1 MDNSLEFNSETIV
14 PLSASSE
21 SPPLP
26 VVPSRSLPLAA
37 SSRPRVSASSVLLIF
52 IDGVGI
58 GTRGAHNPLD
68 GLESE
73 FFSIFHG
80 EDARLPFDGEI
91 AETDARLGVEGLP
104 QSATG
109 QTAILTGVNA
119 AQLIGRHLHGYP
131 SPRLKQALAEHS
143 VYKKLIAQGSSVTF
157 ANAYTRS
164 YLDNPPRFVSA
175 TTVAAQTAGVRLRL
189 LEDLQEGRAV
199 SHDFTNRFLIER
211 GFEVDICTPEVA
223 GERLARLA
231 ADHDFTLYEHFI
243 TDRIG
248 HMQRHDLARD
258 HLSDLT
264 RFVRA
269 VLETADLSRQT
280 VVLTSDHGNIE
291 DLSTRSHT
299 LNPVATLA
307 FGRARERVAASVR
320 SLTDITPAIV
330 TALSA

>member
-1 MDNSLEFNSETIV
+1 MSNSNSVTESSCSSSSKR
-14 PLSASSE
+14 LS
-21 SPPLP
+21 
-26 VVPSRSLPLAA
+26 
-37 SSRPRVSASSVLLIF
+37 SSRKESAFNPAKQSSVLLIF
-52 IDGVGI
+52 IDGIGI
-58 GTRGAHNPLD
+58 GSRGEHNPLD

-73 FFSIFHG
+73 FFSIFQG
-80 EDARLPFDGEI
+80 EMPRLPFEGVM
-91 AETDARLGVEGLP
+91 AETDARLGVDGLP

-143 VYKKLIAQGSSVTF
+143 IYKKLIALGRSVTF

-164 YLDNPPRFVSA
+164 YIDNPPRFISA
-175 TTVAAQTAGVRLRL
+175 TTVAAQTAGVRLRM
-189 LEDLQEGRAV
+189 LEDLQEGNAV
-199 SHDFTNRFLIER
+199 SHDFTNRFLIEK
-211 GFEVDICTPEVA
+211 GFEVDICTPEAA
-223 GERLARLA
+223 GARLA
-231 ADHDFTLYEHFI
+231 ALAASHEFTLYEHFI

-248 HMQRHDLARD
+248 HARRLDLARD
-258 HLSDLT
+258 HMLDLT

-269 VLETADLSRQT
+269 VLEATNLSRLT

-291 DLSTRSHT
+291 DISTRSHT

-307 FGRARERVAASVR
+307 FGAAREHIASRVR

-330 TALSA
+330 EVLV